1 MLTCFFVWAS
11 CKLIADECP
20 ARQET
25 DIKTT
30 RKDSVTDA
38 IYQLLNGEK
47 AEDVLTPV
55 ELITKE
61 NVEEFGIYRWQ

>member
-20 ARQET
+20 AKQET

-47 AEDVLTPV
+47 AEMS
-55 ELITKE
+55 
-61 NVEEFGIYRWQ
+61 